1 MAYMREGFILVRGSG
16 RELIIDELDE
26 DAVEIETAEDKTSR
40 RMTTRGKNIYSIIAN
55 VPYELT
61 ISIPPRVKVMERIL
75 DFLKFLKDNKYPT
88 LEIETHETI
97 DGQMVITYYE
107 DGNVL
112 SELDSEGAFTEE
124 APTNTLKLAGT
135 RKEKKIS

>member
-40 RMTTRGKNIYSIIAN
+40 RMTTRGKNIYSIIAD

-61 ISIPPRVKVMERIL
+61 ISIPPRLKVMERIL
-75 DFLKFLKDNKYPT
+75 DFLKFLKNNKYPT
-88 LEIETHETI
+88 LEI
-97 DGQMVITYYE
+97 
-107 DGNVL
+107 
-112 SELDSEGAFTEE
+112 
-124 APTNTLKLAGT
+124 
-135 RKEKKIS
+135 

>member
-1 MAYMREGFILVRGSG
+1 MEIREVKIYGIYERGIHISKG
-16 RELIIDELDE
+16 SWKR
-26 DAVEIETAEDKTSR
+26 T
-40 RMTTRGKNIYSIIAN
+40 IAN

-97 DGQMVITYYE
+97 DGQTVITYYE